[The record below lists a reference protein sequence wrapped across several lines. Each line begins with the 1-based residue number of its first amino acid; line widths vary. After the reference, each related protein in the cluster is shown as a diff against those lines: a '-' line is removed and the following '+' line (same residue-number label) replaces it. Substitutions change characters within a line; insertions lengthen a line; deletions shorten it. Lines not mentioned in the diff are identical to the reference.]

1 MSAVMDTA
9 GFGRIQRP
17 APLTTVP
24 DDVLLMLS
32 ASLFDPLR
40 PEQHAPLYAS
50 CKSVRHALAGAVDV
64 LRAQCGA
71 LRATL
76 AKTGYSARDIA
87 GASDLC
93 WYGKS
98 LDDADCRQVAWLIR
112 SGALSHLETLR
123 LSINQISDQ
132 GVQEIASALSSRQL
146 PNLSRLWLSNNKI
159 GDAGMASLSR
169 ACAALPRLRALYLHN
184 NAVSAAG
191 MRAFAAAVSG
201 GGGGGL
207 LVFSQLETLWLDT
220 AEAKAEAEAE
230 GGMGSTDD
238 SPAAALARG
247 ALPSLRWLFVSSG
260 ADKQL
265 EATCAE
271 RGIALL

>member
-1 MSAVMDTA
+1 MPSA
-9 GFGRIQRP
+9 
-17 APLTTVP
+17 LTVVP

-32 ASLFDPLR
+32 ASLFDPLL
-40 PEQHAPLYAS
+40 PEQHAPLCAS
-50 CKSVRHALAGAVDV
+50 CKSVRRALAGAVDM
-64 LRAQCGA
+64 LRLRSSA

-76 AKTGYSARDIA
+76 AKTGYSACDIAA

-98 LDDADCRQVAWLIR
+98 LDDADCHQVAQLIR
-112 SGALSHLETLR
+112 SGALSQLETLR
-123 LSINQISDQ
+123 LSINQISDG

-146 PNLSRLWLSNNKI
+146 PNLSRLWLSNNQI

-169 ACAALPRLRALYLHN
+169 ACAALPCLRALYLHN

-191 MRAFAAAVSG
+191 MRAFAAAVSDGSHCG
-201 GGGGGL
+201 GSGGL
-207 LVFSQLETLWLDT
+207 PVLSRLETLWLDT
-220 AEAKAEAEAE
+220 AKGE
-230 GGMGSTDD
+230 GEGEGERGTGSRDD
-238 SPAAALARG
+238 SPAAALAHG

-260 ADKQL
+260 ADTQL

>member
-1 MSAVMDTA
+1 
-9 GFGRIQRP
+9 
-17 APLTTVP
+17 
-24 DDVLLMLS
+24 MLRLQS
-32 ASLFDPLR
+32 S
-40 PEQHAPLYAS
+40 
-50 CKSVRHALAGAVDV
+50 
-64 LRAQCGA
+64 A

-76 AKTGYSARDIA
+76 AKTGYSACDIAA

-98 LDDADCRQVAWLIR
+98 LDDADCHQVAQLIR
-112 SGALSHLETLR
+112 SGALSQLETLR
-123 LSINQISDQ
+123 LSINQISDK

-146 PNLSRLWLSNNKI
+146 PKLSRLWLSNNKI

-169 ACAALPRLRALYLHN
+169 ACAALPCLRALYLHN

-191 MRAFAAAVSG
+191 MRAFAAAVSDGSHCG
-201 GGGGGL
+201 GSGEL
-207 LVFSQLETLWLDT
+207 LVLSRLETLWLDT
-220 AEAKAEAEAE
+220 AKGEGE
-230 GGMGSTDD
+230 GGTGSRDD
-238 SPAAALARG
+238 SPAAALAHG

-260 ADKQL
+260 ADTQL